1 MLTIVDG
8 GGALG
13 ETTRRG
19 MFSIGRLRGL
29 LLTGEKWS
37 GVMLLQGYPAGNTTA
52 YDFTLTSP
60 FQAKY
65 YEWGRS
71 GSLATPSHDLTG
83 AVRQDKEALGGLCPV
98 GLQPSTPWG
107 DLKGGA
113 PGGNGEVTGG
123 G

>member
-1 MLTIVDG
+1 M
-8 GGALG
+8 
-13 ETTRRG
+13 R
-19 MFSIGRLRGL
+19 L